1 MKLKDT
7 VRKMRVM
14 NLYIVGLVQDTSSL
28 EMQGLE
34 DNEIDLLLKD
44 AKEQFLYG
52 DYQNKLWAS

>member
-1 MKLKDT
+1 
-7 VRKMRVM
+7 M